1 MASTSQGS
9 TTQQIALQ
17 TLSSPNTAQTSASAI
32 SQQASQPQIQ
42 AITQQAQANV
52 QGQAAIPPGNTPAGP
67 AAPATTTLAGPTL
80 AIPFLTKTYAGNII
94 GILGLL
100 FALVALGFSIFS
112 SVVTY
117 LDLKWSEQVNAI
129 QACTSLYV

>member
-1 MASTSQGS
+1 MAKPGS
-9 TTQQIALQ
+9 MCFE
-17 TLSSPNTAQTSASAI
+17 PASLRGFQ
-32 SQQASQPQIQ
+32 SASQPQIQ
-42 AITQQAQANV
+42 AITPQAQANV
-52 QGQAAIPPGNTPAGP
+52 QGQAATPPGNTLAGP

-117 LDLKWSEQVNAI
+117 RDLKWSEQVNAI
-129 QACTSLYV
+129 QACRVCRPVRCVIYALFALHYQL